1 MSQQIFY
8 DTVSE
13 ATKGLTQRGYTTD
26 LKVLAENECL
36 VCQSTSKQLSPD
48 EFVIDEVHRFEGDT
62 DPSDEMIVYAISSM
76 HHDIKG
82 ILVNAYGV
90 DADTSTFQII
100 KHLNTH
106 L

>member
-1 MSQQIFY
+1 MSQQIYY

-13 ATKGLTQRGYTTD
+13 ATNGLAKRGYTSD
-26 LKVLAENECL
+26 LKLLAENECL
-36 VCQSTSKQLSPD
+36 ECQNTSKQLSPK

-90 DADTSTFQII
+90 DADTSTSKII
-100 KHLNTH
+100 KHLKTH
-106 L
+106 Q